1 MAGPRNEPPVGEKHL
16 KASEG
21 VARDAASPR
30 SSDPENFSGDPKLQ
44 HLAQEVSYAD
54 EEDPVNRQHNPLAQK
69 LRSRHMQMI
78 AIGEWLPFAV
88 VLPVGC

>member
-1 MAGPRNEPPVGEKHL
+1 MAGHHNEPPTSEKHL
-16 KASEG
+16 AAGEG
-21 VARDAASPR
+21 IAPDASPR
-30 SSDPENFSGDPKLQ
+30 SSDPEKFGDPKLR

-78 AIGEWLPFAV
+78 AIGECTRHLLVSAHRIS
-88 VLPVGC
+88 